1 MNHDNTL
8 TPPNRGET
16 LSRYVIGILLLSML
30 VGPWINDIQPMW
42 SQWSNGIA
50 TIQAAITFLLF
61 KILFAAVQ
69 LCFLYFAIYRPM
81 TLNAEEQRHHDA
93 FVREVQTELAAL
105 RIQIDAVLPPVG
117 DR

>member
-42 SQWSNGIA
+42 SQWSSGIA
-50 TIQAAITFLLF
+50 TNQAAITFLLF

-81 TLNAEEQRHHDA
+81 TFYAEEQRHHDA